1 MSEDERECL
10 KQFYTSLR
18 NNFLREKR
26 LKENSVLISFLET
39 RSTSRLKLLSE
50 STLTSHVISDNALVS
65 LLSKKYIQ
73 MLGEIGKYSITARG
87 VWEYE
92 KALNVIDE
100 EGLLSYINDKFFVE
114 SNDNSSHEK
123 LNLNDREKIILLTMI
138 SARAFSEKSAVTL
151 NKNSRIND
159 KWLELLGKTYDFL
172 VDLGEIKKLR
182 KEEFLEKKGNE
193 HAASSVFRHNNDMP
207 QKTRMIYKYTGNYAY
222 FLNLDVNSGFSIE
235 NLSYL
240 FWKLF
245 RGELSKDTVDKII
258 EYCNSVSNAESI
270 YLFDGDHA
278 FSLPTYDS
286 KLRDSLLDSIVSK
299 SKWSKIH

>member
-1 MSEDERECL
+1 
-10 KQFYTSLR
+10 
-18 NNFLREKR
+18 
-26 LKENSVLISFLET
+26 
-39 RSTSRLKLLSE
+39 
-50 STLTSHVISDNALVS
+50 
-65 LLSKKYIQ
+65 